1 MGASQPC
8 HGKILAASA
17 VTSTPDRHSGCQDI
31 PVARLGGGRAGLEAL
46 RLSGDQSAVF
56 AVVWADPA
64 FGPDRGGRGR
74 SGTSTVPWHGWR
86 SSVDQGGDVI
96 RSKADLD
103 VVVGEALV
111 AAALAERAD
120 E

>member
-1 MGASQPC
+1 ME
-8 HGKILAASA
+8 A
-17 VTSTPDRHSGCQDI
+17 V
-31 PVARLGGGRAGLEAL
+31 

-74 SGTSTVPWHGWR
+74 SGT
-86 SSVDQGGDVI
+86 VDRAVARMEVFCGSRRGMFL
-96 RSKADLD
+96 RLEADLD

-120 E
+120 V